1 MRGLV
6 LFSALC
12 VMFCTSA
19 SAWSARGH
27 ELIARVAYERL
38 TPAARAAVDEL
49 VSEDFSASPGCPI
62 RSFTEAAVWSDCVR
76 AIPSYRNQSSW
87 HYDNI
92 PLCVA
97 AAYDTYCA
105 GGDCGTAAIARAER
119 TLRNP
124 RAAPRDR
131 QRALAR
137 LVHMI
142 GDIHQPLHAV
152 NNNDRGGNDVRV
164 RLTGGWSGSDS
175 ARNLHAVWD
184 GALVDFALGADDAR
198 ARASIAQLA
207 AANARSWST
216 GDPRAWAA
224 EAHERAFTVAYG
236 RLQPPVACGVSTEG
250 VIVIDRA
257 YADASAGI
265 VQTQMARASARLA
278 VALNQQLD

>member
-1 MRGLV
+1 MG
-6 LFSALC
+6 
-12 VMFCTSA
+12 VMFCTPA

-49 VSEDFSASPGCPI
+49 VREDFSASPGCPI
-62 RSFTEAAVWSDCVR
+62 RSFAEASIWSDCVR
-76 AIPSYRNQSSW
+76 SIPSYRNQSSW

-92 PLCVA
+92 PLCGA
-97 AAYDTYCA
+97 AAYETYCA
-105 GGDCGTAAIARAER
+105 GGDCATAAIARAER

-164 RLTGGWSGSDS
+164 RLVGGWSAPNS
-175 ARNLHAVWD
+175 ANNLHAIWD
-184 GALVDFALGADDAR
+184 AALVDFALGADDAQ
-198 ARASIAQLA
+198 ARASIAQLVTR
-207 AANARSWST
+207 NEQSWSA

-224 EAHERAFTVAYG
+224 EAHESAVAIAYG
-236 RLQPPVACGVSTEG
+236 RLQPRVACGVTTDG
-250 VIVIDRA
+250 VVVIDRA
-257 YADASAGI
+257 YAEASAGI
-265 VQTQMARASARLA
+265 VRAQLARASVRLA
-278 VALNQQLD
+278 ATLGGVL